1 MDLNTE
7 MEYVQTRIADYWT
20 NLLSFGFSG
29 MRVDAAKHMAPD
41 DLVAMIAVLR
51 NNMGGALPADFHM
64 WQEVLTGGEG
74 DMLVANN
81 ASGYNYGGY
90 MEQALLAAG
99 LSEDEMLS
107 IRLWADYYPKQPT
120 LDGGNVDMRRKAIQN
135 DDADQQTSGSTSRD
149 MGNAGCVLT
158 VSCPDAA
165 THRGFEVT
173 LFTVSQESQVT
184 SHESRANP
192 VLLYYSACC
201 ALPTGRYC
209 CAFAPIRLVTDCRVH
224 VRCRHAY
231 FTTFASP
238 PIYLSSSYSAE
249 PSRQQ

>member
-1 MDLNTE
+1 MPPSICLSSRTAGLVDLNTE
-7 MEYVQTRIADYWT
+7 MEYVRTRIADDWT
-20 NLLSFGFSG
+20 NLLSFGLSG
-29 MRVDAAKHMAPD
+29 MRVDAAKHMHPD
-41 DLVAMIAVLR
+41 DHVAMISILR
-51 NNMGGALPADFHM
+51 ANMGGALPGDFHM

-90 MEQALLAAG
+90 LEQALLSAG
-99 LSEDEMLS
+99 LSEPEMLS

-158 VSCPDAA
+158 VSCPDDA

-173 LFTVSQESQVT
+173 LFTVSHSLMKC
-184 SHESRANP
+184 SAGIRA
-192 VLLYYSACC
+192 A
-201 ALPTGRYC
+201 AR
-209 CAFAPIRLVTDCRVH
+209 RR
-224 VRCRHAY
+224 
-231 FTTFASP
+231 
-238 PIYLSSSYSAE
+238 
-249 PSRQQ
+249 